1 MWLLVETVCS
11 EQQASSSSTT
21 ASETKNNT
29 FLHEVPLN
37 ANLIEFT
44 YALGRVIKGRHLMF
58 SVFEYLLSNQLMEP
72 CQESTTTME
81 PKHQLYNDLYPIFQ
95 NCCDFAY
102 IMQHKVSVCS
112 QMIYDE
118 KVNLKKICQKHLDNK
133 KFIELSKI
141 IDKIEKI
148 KEEDESGRHV
158 YLSSITCFNGTKSLC
173 FWDHVKTGKS
183 VDKKRK
189 GQDHVTLRKV
199 LNINNEKTKV
209 NVRVTTTFSTPF
221 HIAMPSPSTTT
232 IPTESTP
239 SETNLSSE
247 DRQTLK
253 KRKQRQLSNFEE
265 HMLSN
270 QDENGSFFS
279 IKKKKVEHIG
289 PRRLKIPDDLALK
302 KEHLDIIEQSNML
315 KNRLRDDRLQQMIM
329 EVDQSHD
336 REKVLEFFLESE
348 PEFLT
353 FCEQVLYVLG
363 RRDENDL
370 KAIHDL
376 MKKQQEA
383 KQQWWGPLLSATFPN
398 QLHVGIEVQTA
409 ISLKFVAQ

>member
-1 MWLLVETVCS
+1 
-11 EQQASSSSTT
+11 
-21 ASETKNNT
+21 
-29 FLHEVPLN
+29 
-37 ANLIEFT
+37 
-44 YALGRVIKGRHLMF
+44 
-58 SVFEYLLSNQLMEP
+58 
-72 CQESTTTME
+72 
-81 PKHQLYNDLYPIFQ
+81 
-95 NCCDFAY
+95 
-102 IMQHKVSVCS
+102 
-112 QMIYDE
+112 
-118 KVNLKKICQKHLDNK
+118 
-133 KFIELSKI
+133 
-141 IDKIEKI
+141 
-148 KEEDESGRHV
+148 
-158 YLSSITCFNGTKSLC
+158 
-173 FWDHVKTGKS
+173 
-183 VDKKRK
+183 
-189 GQDHVTLRKV
+189 
-199 LNINNEKTKV
+199 
-209 NVRVTTTFSTPF
+209 
-221 HIAMPSPSTTT
+221 
-232 IPTESTP
+232 
-239 SETNLSSE
+239 
-247 DRQTLK
+247 
-253 KRKQRQLSNFEE
+253 LSNFEE